1 MGDAA
6 RRRGGAADAEI
17 SMRPAMPP
25 VSHLMTLY
33 QRFDSLRNS
42 IALLREQTL
51 HTPGIEDWP
60 SVQARFSNLLS
71 HMYSVASAL
80 QSPSPHFFASQLATL
95 HEFLNTEAQA
105 SNAFEEDNAQQSHSL
120 LYRPSRA
127 GEVPPVHYTDADSR
141 LPVLAVHPCKPIV
154 DAKLNWLGTLLRT
167 VPEVDITKQEE
178 ELVAAYDAAH
188 ASEPADG
195 RNEAELVS
203 QRIAE
208 HDAHS
213 IGALRTWYHVLH
225 APDSEGETYDF
236 RMRVYEG

>member
-1 MGDAA
+1 MISASASFKSFMAPSAPGTKPSVRNKHVALTLPGSLQCDDVRCSVSHRRSSPAPLHTPPSMGDAA

-120 LYRPSRA
+120 LYLSLI
-127 GEVPPVHYTDADSR
+127 H
-141 LPVLAVHPCKPIV
+141 I
-154 DAKLNWLGTLLRT
+154 
-167 VPEVDITKQEE
+167 
-178 ELVAAYDAAH
+178 
-188 ASEPADG
+188 
-195 RNEAELVS
+195 
-203 QRIAE
+203 
-208 HDAHS
+208 
-213 IGALRTWYHVLH
+213 
-225 APDSEGETYDF
+225 
-236 RMRVYEG
+236 